1 MRRVRALSFVCLAYL
16 FLWAFWPPA
25 SVLARAG
32 GNIILQWGKENP
44 RSVLRLALPTF
55 DREAMRPAAACR
67 RLLARVAGVGL
78 GSRTELLASQLPVTL
93 LPAGQASPAGERG
106 PAPAVPAAAKETAGS
121 TRGKSAS
128 ERDPAPAVPVAG
140 GGNGGA
146 LVGIYHTHTGET
158 YALSD
163 GVARLDGRA
172 GGIVT
177 VGRSL
182 ARALVTGGIGVV
194 YSEKIHDVPYARSYL
209 ASRAT
214 AEAMLRSNPGLVA
227 LLDVHRDAAKTR
239 AQSVVRIGGENV
251 ATVLLVVGSDARE
264 PFPTWRQNHAFAE
277 RLAAA
282 LNERYPGLCQGVRV
296 KSGRYNQ
303 FLHPHA
309 LLVEIGSVENYTQE
323 AVRAAE
329 LFAEV
334 LAHVIGGT
342 NGETG
347 GEEVPSSR
355 EEV

>member
-1 MRRVRALSFVCLAYL
+1 MRVLSFVCLACL
-16 FLWAFWPPA
+16 FLLALWPLA
-25 SVLARAG
+25 CVVARAG
-32 GNIILQWGKENP
+32 GSAILQWGKQNP
-44 RSVLRLALPTF
+44 RSVLRLALPTI
-55 DREAMRPAAACR
+55 DRQGTRPAVACG
-67 RLLARVAGVGL
+67 RLLARLAGVRL
-78 GSRTELLASQLPVTL
+78 GTWEQVLASQLPATF
-93 LPAGQASPAGERG
+93 PSAGQAR
-106 PAPAVPAAAKETAGS
+106 PAAEREAPPPLAARLAG
-121 TRGKSAS
+121 
-128 ERDPAPAVPVAG
+128 D
-140 GGNGGA
+140 GNGGA

-163 GVARLDGRA
+163 GTARFDGRA
-172 GGIVT
+172 GQIVT
-177 VGRSL
+177 VGRAL
-182 ARALVTGGIGVV
+182 ARALATRGIKVV

-239 AQSVVRIGGENV
+239 AQSIVRIGGEDV

-277 RLAAA
+277 HVAKA

-309 LLVEIGSVENYTQE
+309 LLVEIGSVENYTEE

-334 LAHVIGGT
+334 LADVVGEM
-342 NGETG
+342 NGKTG